1 MKSFGQRATGARLER
16 MQSSPRWA
24 GDGFRNL
31 HPITPGLRDG
41 SVRPSLSDF
50 ICGGARRVPPGPF
63 PVVQPGEVWTRAPQS
78 GLRATWLG
86 HPSVLIE
93 IDSFRVLTDPV
104 WGPRAS
110 PSKLAGPKRFQ
121 PAPVALRGLPARDLV
136 VSLGR
141 AGQDPAQTRAQHQR
155 AAADAAMG

>member
-1 MKSFGQRATGARLER
+1 M
-16 MQSSPRWA
+16 
-24 GDGFRNL
+24 
-31 HPITPGLRDG
+31 
-41 SVRPSLSDF
+41 PSGMDF
-50 ICGGARRVPPGPF
+50 LCGGERRVPKGLLPALDPR
-63 PVVQPGEVWTRAPQS
+63 PAWLRPPAT
-78 GLRATWLG
+78 GLRAAWLG

-141 AGQDPAQTRAQHQR
+141 AGQDPAQTCAQHRR